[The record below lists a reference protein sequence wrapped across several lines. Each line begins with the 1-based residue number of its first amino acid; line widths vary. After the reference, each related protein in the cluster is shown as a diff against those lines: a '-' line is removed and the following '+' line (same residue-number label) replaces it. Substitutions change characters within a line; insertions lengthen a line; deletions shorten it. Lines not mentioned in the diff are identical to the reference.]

1 MGEPVDAS
9 GKMQPL
15 FLYSFSRWVASHQ
28 QMFLGEGGVL
38 LLKVQWLTLFLE
50 DGCPIA
56 TVKTLA
62 NQLRLVFSPTNAGL
76 LSRILNL

>member
-28 QMFLGEGGVL
+28 RMFLGKGGGVQG
-38 LLKVQWLTLFLE
+38 VMIDSSFRGWMPNFHCE
-50 DGCPIA
+50 DFG
-56 TVKTLA
+56 
-62 NQLRLVFSPTNAGL
+62 
-76 LSRILNL
+76 